1 MLIIETLLTL
11 IGLGIPMVALTWYMF
26 DRLYRAGELERTQT
40 GKELEQSLKDLKA
53 KNKVAETRS
62 THFLHTRWMR
72 FGGGFYGLT
81 ALWTFAVI
89 EALDFAGFIWNF
101 PGFAVLFE
109 DGIFSFLV
117 DVFTNQITNFVS
129 AMVWFT
135 YWGGDGRSI
144 VITFFLAYGAYLVGL
159 RLAREE
165 VTPDKE
171 GITTFIRRRR
181 RSSRE
186 ENNDNESGELS

>member
-1 MLIIETLLTL
+1 MLIIETLLTF
-11 IGLGIPMVALTWYMF
+11 IGLGIPVVALTWYMF
-26 DRLYRAGELERTQT
+26 DRLYHTGELERSQT
-40 GKELEQSLKDLKA
+40 GKELGRSLKDLKA

-89 EALDFAGFIWNF
+89 EALDLTGFIWNF
-101 PGFAVLFE
+101 PGFAALFE
-109 DGIFSFLV
+109 DGVFSFLV
-117 DVFTNQITNFVS
+117 NVFTNQITNFVS

-135 YWGGDGRSI
+135 YWGGEGGSI
-144 VITFFLAYGAYLVGL
+144 FIAFFIAYGAYLVGL

-171 GITTFIRRRR
+171 GITAFISRRRR
-181 RSSRE
+181 IQRE
-186 ENNDNESGELS
+186 ENADNESGELS